1 MNNRIKEAFESIH
14 VNEEFKLKT
23 VDMIGDSK
31 AVSFKSFVPVAACL
45 IMCFFI
51 YQFVFVSV
59 NIISLD
65 INPSIELGI
74 NRMGYV
80 IDAKAY
86 NEDGEILL
94 DNVDVG
100 YKKYKTAIEK
110 IISCRQIQDL
120 LDNNE
125 ELVIAVSG
133 QNENG
138 CERIVQSLSD
148 CTQRRDIYCHS
159 ISADIVSSA
168 HDNGLSCGRYEAYLN
183 AKEYYPELTV
193 QEALNMTMK
202 ELHELCGTENSH
214 RGNHHR
220 GNHNNK

>member
-1 MNNRIKEAFESIH
+1 M
-14 VNEEFKLKT
+14 
-23 VDMIGDSK
+23 
-31 AVSFKSFVPVAACL
+31 
-45 IMCFFI
+45 
-51 YQFVFVSV
+51 
-59 NIISLD
+59 LD
-65 INPSIELGI
+65 IKSISKTFNPGTI
-74 NRMGYV
+74 NAKTAISGLSLHLEKGDFVTIIGSNGAGKSTLFNAVAGAFYV
-80 IDAKAY
+80 D
-86 NEDGEILL
+86 DGEILL
-94 DNVDVG
+94 DNVNVR
-100 YKKYKTAIEK
+100 YKKYKTAIENF
-110 IISCRQIQDL
+110 ISYRQIQDL

-148 CTQRRDIYCHS
+148 CTQRKGIYCHS

-183 AKEYYPELTV
+183 AKEYYPELTA

-214 RGNHHR
+214 KGNHHR
-220 GNHNNK
+220 GGHNNK